1 MSVWQGKKI
10 GQSFV
15 LVGAMENNYS
25 WIDYAPGRETGTGQD
40 SESGRDAGLLD
51 SYSRTITGVVGQ
63 VAEAVV
69 HIQVQKPV
77 SERLAVPGERRPGGQ
92 RAPGG
97 GRQPGNELVPK
108 GEPKLA
114 PGSGSG
120 FIISTDGFVVTNNHV
135 IENAREIRVSLA
147 DGRTVNAELKGAD
160 PSTDIAVLKID
171 VSGLKALVFAN
182 SEKLQPGQIAIAI
195 GNPLGLQHTVTAGVV
210 SALGRTLRANNGRLI
225 DDIIQTD
232 ASLNPGNSGGPL
244 VNSLGQVIGVNT
256 ATILSAQGL
265 CFAVSAN
272 VAAFVAGKLIMEG
285 RVKRAYLGIAG
296 QVVNLTGRMVAANRL
311 EKNTGVYVYEV
322 VADQPSYN
330 NEIHTGD
337 IIVTCNGKAVGTVD
351 ELHKMLSAEVIGR
364 SIELEV
370 LRNGR
375 KAVLHAIPGEMR

>member
-1 MSVWQGKKI
+1 
-10 GQSFV
+10 
-15 LVGAMENNYS
+15 MENEYS
-25 WIDYAPGRETGTGQD
+25 YIDYAPEGAGA
-40 SESGRDAGLLD
+40 GRDAELLD

-77 SERLAVPGERRPGGQ
+77 DRAAAQGERRPGGQ
-92 RAPGG
+92 RPGN
-97 GRQPGNELVPK
+97 GRQPGGELVPK

-171 VSGLKALVFAN
+171 VTGLKALTFAN

-225 DDIIQTD
+225 DDVIQTD

-337 IIVTCNGKAVGTVD
+337 IIVACNGKALGTVD
-351 ELHKMLSAEVIGR
+351 ELHKMLNAEVIGR

>member
-1 MSVWQGKKI
+1 
-10 GQSFV
+10 
-15 LVGAMENNYS
+15 ME
-25 WIDYAPGRETGTGQD
+25 YAVPT
-40 SESGRDAGLLD
+40 RDAELLD

-77 SERLAVPGERRPGGQ
+77 SEGRKSDGRPSQRGANGPTEGQ
-92 RAPGG
+92 
-97 GRQPGNELVPK
+97 Q
-108 GEPKLA
+108 KLMPA
-114 PGSGSG
+114 SGSG

-135 IENAREIRVSLA
+135 IEMAQDIKVSLA

-171 VSGLKALVFAN
+171 VTGLKALSFAD
-182 SEKLQPGQIAIAI
+182 SEALQPGQIAIAI

-256 ATILSAQGL
+256 ATITSAQGL
-265 CFAVSAN
+265 CFAVSSN
-272 VAAFVAGKLIMEG
+272 LAAFVAGKLIIDG

-311 EKNTGVYVYEV
+311 DKNTGVYVYEV
-322 VADQPSYN
+322 VADQPAYN
-330 NEIHTGD
+330 NEIRTGD
-337 IIVTCNGKAVGTVD
+337 IIVSFNGRPVGTVD
-351 ELHKMLSAEVIGR
+351 ELHQLLNADVIGR
-364 SIELEV
+364 AVELDV

-375 KAVLHAIPGEMR
+375 KTALKVIPGEMK

>member
-1 MSVWQGKKI
+1 
-10 GQSFV
+10 
-15 LVGAMENNYS
+15 MENMYS
-25 WIDYAPGRETGTGQD
+25 FIDYAPQ
-40 SESGRDAGLLD
+40 RDAELLD
-51 SYSRTITGVVGQ
+51 SYSRTITGVVGH
-63 VAEAVV
+63 VAESVV

-77 SERLAVPGERRPGGQ
+77 DERKN
-92 RAPGG
+92 
-97 GRQPGNELVPK
+97 GNK
-108 GEPKLA
+108 APKLA

-135 IENAREIRVSLA
+135 IEGARDIRVSLA
-147 DGRTVNAELKGAD
+147 DGQTVNAELKGAD

-171 VSGLKALVFAN
+171 VTGLRALAFAN
-182 SEKLQPGQIAIAI
+182 SEHLQPGQIAIAI

-210 SALGRTLRANNGRLI
+210 SALGRTLRASNGRLI

-265 CFAVSAN
+265 CFAVSSN
-272 VAAFVAGKLIMEG
+272 VAAFVAGRLIMEG

-322 VADQPSYN
+322 VADQPAYN

-337 IIVTCNGKAVGTVD
+337 IIVSFNDWPVGTVD
-351 ELHKMLSAEVIGR
+351 ELHKLLSAEMIGR
-364 SIELEV
+364 SVELGV

-375 KAVLHAIPGEMR
+375 KVLIHAIPGEMR